1 MLLLKSADRHCTFLC
16 VCFNWGLN
24 HLWMNEREKLIIKC
38 GLKCSRQQ
46 IVESK
51 NDNHDSVV
59 AIDGSKREKI
69 DHEEQLVIP
78 VFFSF
83 CQFQIIFDSFN
94 GNLLLLLLS
103 PWLNSKNKSFRIE
116 FDCEMIIMVRDDR
129 AENHLLHKSLNW
141 FDFNWKNFRQPPINA
156 HPLSGFHSRLVLL
169 LLGFK
174 I

>member
-1 MLLLKSADRHCTFLC
+1 
-16 VCFNWGLN
+16 
-24 HLWMNEREKLIIKC
+24 MNEREKLIIKC

-69 DHEEQLVIP
+69 DHEEQLLIP

-94 GNLLLLLLS
+94 GNLLLLQSVIKLKEQKLS
-103 PWLNSKNKSFRIE
+103 NRI
-116 FDCEMIIMVRDDR
+116 
-129 AENHLLHKSLNW
+129 
-141 FDFNWKNFRQPPINA
+141 
-156 HPLSGFHSRLVLL
+156 
-169 LLGFK
+169 
-174 I
+174 